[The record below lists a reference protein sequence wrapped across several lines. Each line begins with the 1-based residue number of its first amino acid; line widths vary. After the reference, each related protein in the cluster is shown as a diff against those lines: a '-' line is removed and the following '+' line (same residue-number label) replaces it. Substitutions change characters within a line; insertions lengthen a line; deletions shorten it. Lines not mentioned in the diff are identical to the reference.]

1 MQHPCLTIYR
11 VTKEQY
17 INQLNGY
24 GGSKTDG
31 RWHPKGSLCIYFG
44 LSAAGS
50 MLEMANYIPD
60 LSLAADMGYKIA
72 AYKIPAELLDEFS
85 EKDLP
90 DNWDQMSHGIATQQ
104 IGKNWLES
112 NVNVGLILPSAAV
125 PGGLEK
131 IALINP
137 LHPRAN
143 EIKLVKVFDL
153 KYDERMIS
161 KTSNKKT

>member
-24 GGSKTDG
+24 GGLITDG
-31 RWHPKGSLCIYFG
+31 RWHPKGLPCIYFG

-72 AYKIPAELLDEFS
+72 EYKVPTELLDEFP

-90 DNWDQMSHGIATQQ
+90 NDWDQILHSIETQK

-153 KYDERMIS
+153 KYDERMAR
-161 KTSNKKT
+161 KTSSKKT